1 MRKRSKYRPKPII
14 ADTMTWVRAGM
25 KRVDEVSASAT
36 IKIRNHDAMNTLRL
50 GAATRL
56 QIDTI
61 IDAMNIAEA
70 LAKRGFGS
78 DWLPELQD
86 AQDKLL
92 GLARRGVA
100 NGFRFIVRGDEL
112 TALNMAMEIH
122 DAQLEQSTVQELEK
136 MTDFVMKQIIL
147 KRARPIVS
155 TSERQSMQEQNS
167 KGLGQ
172 VLLPV

>member
-50 GAATRL
+50 GAASRQ

-100 NGFRFIVRGDEL
+100 NDFRFIVRGDEL

-122 DAQLEQSTVQELEK
+122 DAQLEAVTVKQLETAMHDVMENLRLKK
-136 MTDFVMKQIIL
+136 M
-147 KRARPIVS
+147 RPILETV
-155 TSERQSMQEQNS
+155 
-167 KGLGQ
+167 
-172 VLLPV
+172 

>member
-50 GAATRL
+50 GTATRL

-100 NGFRFIVRGDEL
+100 NDFRFIVRGDEL

-122 DAQLEQSTVQELEK
+122 DAQLEAVTVKELETAMHDVMENLRLKK
-136 MTDFVMKQIIL
+136 M
-147 KRARPIVS
+147 RPILETV
-155 TSERQSMQEQNS
+155 
-167 KGLGQ
+167 
-172 VLLPV
+172 

>member
-1 MRKRSKYRPKPII
+1 MRKRSKYKPKGVRL
-14 ADTMTWVRAGM
+14 DNMTWVQAGM

-50 GAATRL
+50 GSASRL

-70 LAKRGFGS
+70 LAKRGFGR

-100 NGFRFIVRGDEL
+100 NDFRFIVRGDEL

-122 DAQLEQSTVQELEK
+122 DAQLEAVTVKELETAMNDVMENLRLKK
-136 MTDFVMKQIIL
+136 M
-147 KRARPIVS
+147 RPILETV
-155 TSERQSMQEQNS
+155 
-167 KGLGQ
+167 
-172 VLLPV
+172 